1 MKFDRTTLATVL
13 AVSAAALAGCD
24 QRQCVDA
31 KGKVVPD
38 SNCTGTTNN
47 TTSAHTGG
55 AHPGFVF
62 VPLFFG
68 SRIFGGGSRGF
79 GGGAAPAVSRGG
91 FGGEGG
97 GGHGGG
103 GGE

>member
-1 MKFDRTTLATVL
+1 MKFDKAGLATML

-31 KGKVVPD
+31 KGKVVAD
-38 SNCTGTTNN
+38 NYC
-47 TTSAHTGG
+47 GG
-55 AHPGFVF
+55 AAGAGSGMHPGFFF
-62 VPLFFG
+62 VPVM
-68 SRIFGGGSRGF
+68 SRGAI
-79 GGGAAPAVSRGG
+79 GSTATVARGG
-91 FGGEGG
+91 FGGESG